1 MANQVTKIYELKT
14 IGYDL
19 VNEQLTN
26 INTQFDQIRA
36 SKQKLNQTKLTT
48 DDAKTIDELTKA
60 LEQEKIKTKE
70 LQLQKIQ
77 LRNEKIALDNASKRE
92 ARGSKEAK
100 DAIEAETGSVI
111 KLKEQAKLLRA
122 ELDKKGPDSNI
133 LFGGQTLTRSEGLNK
148 LQAINGEIKKMGT
161 NMSQTQDFGAR
172 MTNAINNG
180 FSSMKTN
187 LSQIIFLYTGWFA
200 AFREIGSLVAENVK
214 LSDSY
219 ADLQIRIHGTR
230 GDVENLVD
238 SLRKID
244 TRTSLSGLVD
254 IANVIA
260 KKGVAPTQIAAL
272 TTEFDKLN
280 VVLGHEIGE
289 PQTAV
294 ANIIKLITIFNDDK
308 QVTANRV
315 NDIATSLFKLT
326 TSGVATGEFLVN
338 FAERVGAVRGITGL
352 TLPNVLGL
360 GAALQQ
366 LGQRT
371 EVAGTAA
378 VQLTTRIFA
387 DVPKFALAAKV
398 SVEDFR
404 KTLKDNPFEALV
416 QVAEGLKNLGDE
428 ELNTKFEDVVR
439 AFGEVG
445 VTGVRIKAV
454 LGDIGT
460 NADFVRD
467 KMAKA
472 AISAHDYANQTAA
485 ADLKQHTFAATL
497 ERIRKEFE
505 LLGTSRG
512 VQAVL
517 ATVGA
522 IILGLI
528 SSLNIILPLLATYGA
543 LWLVANSAMIAA
555 KITTV
560 ALNAALIIQK
570 GAILAADLFMKAYRT
585 TIALFTETTTGAAA
599 ATTLLSG
606 ALKLLGVGA
615 ILTLVGILTGS
626 FTFLTSKI
634 NGTTDALRD
643 YISEKDAL
651 NEVSVEA
658 TKINAKE
665 IAEMESLVKV
675 ITATTTSADTQKLA
689 MDQLVKL
696 HGDFAKAIVVTDTNM
711 GRFSGTVKTT
721 TIDLDILKQTMKDVE
736 AQMDLTARAQAAGKL
751 TQDKLV
757 AFQGVSVT
765 RQTLETQIA
774 TGPTRQ
780 FSLGKGARQ
789 VVEIDTSFEVF
800 PKGTVRDIFFGALK
814 DVPAGAGQVDIS
826 IGGVAYDS
834 KLVFAALQARSDKAF
849 KNYQTYNDIARNA
862 QGKVDAE
869 NKKAEALKAK
879 FQTIGLEQTILESR
893 DKKLSIPEL
902 QTLIKQIN
910 EERDKYKEGDAKL
923 ETLRIARDEFQKRLD
938 DLDPNKTKKTRPTR
952 PFTGSR
958 LTGEEK
964 DQLAE
969 IEADRQQ
976 ALAEEE
982 LRFSEL
988 QKDHRASAEEEIT
1001 YKDNVHKINQQFIQQ
1016 KIDYLAAQRSL
1027 NAREKLELAQFRKE
1041 LIDADLKFQQER
1053 QSILDKEFNLQA
1065 GNLRTTLQNQINA
1078 IQTRSADVQDDASLS
1093 AEERA
1098 KVKLASDQE
1107 ILALQEK
1114 FNADMD
1120 ALEKRFNQKTR
1131 ENADEGAKTRRDIMR
1146 DTIEILNAQ
1155 LKDASDAFET
1165 VGSELDFQL
1174 AEKTKAILEDEGK
1187 SAIQKAREIEALE
1200 NEFNKQQLNNRVAFL
1215 KIELDLY
1222 EKGNRDKLKSDK
1234 DYLKAKAAL
1243 AEAEAELEKITIF
1256 ESLST
1261 TQKFVATLKNFK
1273 DGFLENVLGI
1283 KKYTKDAK
1291 GDFQKHADATAEAY
1305 GATKKAIETAKQAY
1319 FDGLNATVEKEHD
1332 VQTERLKQEKEQV
1345 LARATT
1351 QAEKDSIEKQYAAKQ
1366 KELDKQESERK
1377 KAIALKQIAID
1388 YAVSV
1393 VKSLAQY
1400 GLPLALLPIAAET
1413 ALYFVQRAAIQK
1425 QTFEKGGVPKRGGKI
1440 VGPAHKDG
1448 GVKLV
1453 HDEVEGEELMV
1464 INKKSAT
1471 SGVNYQVSGTPRQ
1484 IASAINAA
1492 GGGVNFDPGGVIYRK
1507 YESGGVL
1514 GSGFTAPDYTPSSQT
1529 DFSAYHKDIVNL
1541 AKEQSERIDRI
1552 EIVLDSAKVTDAQR
1566 KRQRQNEI
1574 GDLI

>member
-48 DDAKTIDELTKA
+48 EDAKTIDELTKA

-70 LQLQKIQ
+70 LLLQKQQ
-77 LRNEKIALDNASKRE
+77 LRNEKIALGNASQ
-92 ARGSKEAK
+92 KEAK
-100 DAIEAETGSVI
+100 DSKAVKDAIVAETGSLI
-111 KLKEQAKLLRA
+111 QLKNEHAALKKQ
-122 ELDKKGPDSNI
+122 LDLAGPNSNI
-133 LFGGQTLTRSEGLNK
+133 LFNNQQLSRSEGLIK
-148 LQAINGEIKKMGT
+148 LQEMNKQIKLMGT
-161 NMSQTQDFGAR
+161 NMNETKDFGAR
-172 MTNAINNG
+172 MTEAINRG
-180 FSSMKTN
+180 FTSMKGN
-187 LSQIIFLYTGWFA
+187 LSQIIFMYTGWFA

-230 GDVENLVD
+230 DDVENLVD

-244 TRTSLSGLVD
+244 TRTSLTNLVD

-260 KKGVAPTQIAAL
+260 KKGVPSTEIASL
-272 TTEFDKLN
+272 TKEFDKLN

-398 SVEDFR
+398 SVEEFR
-404 KTLKDNPFEALV
+404 QTLANNPFEALV

-472 AISAHDYANQTAA
+472 AVSTSDYANQTAA

-497 ERIRKEFE
+497 ARIRKEFE
-505 LLGTSRG
+505 ILGTSRG

-517 ATVGA
+517 ATVGT
-522 IILGLI
+522 ILLGLI
-528 SSLNIILPLLATYGA
+528 GHLNIIIPLVATYGT
-543 LWLVANSAMIAA
+543 LWVIANSAMIAGR
-555 KITTV
+555 V
-560 ALNAALIIQK
+560 ASLALAAALTIQNAAVSA
-570 GAILAADLFMKAYRT
+570 GNILVAAFRA
-585 TIALFTETTTGAAA
+585 TISLFTKGTIEATT

-606 ALKLLGVGA
+606 ALKFLGIGA
-615 ILTLVGILTGS
+615 LLTLIGFLTGS
-626 FTFLTSKI
+626 FTFLTAKI
-634 NGTTDALRD
+634 NGTTDSLHK
-643 YISEKDAL
+643 YIDQKDAL
-651 NEVSVEA
+651 NEVTIQANKSIEEEVA
-658 TKINAKE
+658 Q
-665 IAEMESLVKV
+665 MESLVK
-675 ITATTTSADTQKLA
+675 IATAVTSSADTQRKA
-689 MDQLVKL
+689 VDDLVTMHKEF
-696 HGDFAKAIVVTDTNM
+696 GKAIVTTDVNM
-711 GRFSGTVKTT
+711 GRFGGTVKQT
-721 TIDLDILKQTMKDVE
+721 TIDLDILKQVLKDVE
-736 AQMDLTARAQAAGKL
+736 AQMDLNARSQAAAKL

-757 AFQGVSVT
+757 AFQGVSVA
-765 RQTLETQIA
+765 RQAFETGIA
-774 TGPTRQ
+774 TSTSTRK
-780 FSLGKGARQ
+780 FSLGAGARTLTN
-789 VVEIDTSFEVF
+789 VDVGFEIL
-800 PKGTVRDIFFGALK
+800 PKGPVRDIFFDALK
-814 DVPAGAGQVDIS
+814 DVPAGAGNLDIS

-834 KLVFAALQARSDKAF
+834 KLVFNALQKRSDTAF
-849 KNYQTYNDIARNA
+849 KNYQTYNDIAKDA
-862 QGKVDAE
+862 AKKVDDE
-869 NKKAEALKAK
+869 NKKNEALKAQI
-879 FQTIGLEQTILESR
+879 QTQGLNEAILSAQNR
-893 DKKLSIPEL
+893 ALTIPEL
-902 QTLIKQIN
+902 KTLIDQIN
-910 EERDKYKEGDAKL
+910 EERTKFKEGDKRL
-923 ETLRIARDEFQKRLD
+923 EELRIARDGFQKRLD
-938 DLDPNKTKKTRPTR
+938 DLDPNKTKKTRA
-952 PFTGSR
+952 FTGSR

-964 DQLAE
+964 DRLAE
-969 IEADRQQ
+969 IEAGRQQ

-1001 YKDNVHKINQQFIQQ
+1001 YKDNVHKINQQFLQQ

-1053 QSILDKEFNLQA
+1053 QSILDKEFNLRA

-1078 IQTRSADVQDDASLS
+1078 IQTRNADVQDDASLS
-1093 AEERA
+1093 AETRA
-1098 KVKLASDQE
+1098 KSKLESDQE

-1120 ALEKRFNQKTR
+1120 ALEKRYNQKTR

-1155 LKDASDAFET
+1155 IKDASDAFET
-1165 VGSELDFQL
+1165 VNSELDFQL
-1174 AEKTKAILEDEGK
+1174 AEKTKAILENEGK
-1187 SAIQKAREIEALE
+1187 SAVQKARELEELE
-1200 NEFNKQQLNNRVAFL
+1200 NEFNKQKLNNRVAFL

-1234 DYLKAKAAL
+1234 DYMKAKADL
-1243 AEAEAELEKITIF
+1243 AEAEAELEKITVF

-1261 TQKFVATLKNFK
+1261 TQKFVATLNSFK
-1273 DGFLENVLGI
+1273 DGFLENVFGI

-1291 GDFQKHADATAEAY
+1291 GEFQKHADATAEAY
-1305 GATKKAIETAKQAY
+1305 GATKKAIETAKNAY

-1425 QTFEKGGVPKRGGKI
+1425 QTFEKGGIPRRGGKI
-1440 VGPAHKDG
+1440 IGPAHRDG
-1448 GVKLV
+1448 GVKVV
-1453 HDEVEGEELMV
+1453 HHEVEGEELMV

-1514 GSGFTAPDYTPSSQT
+1514 GSGFTAPNYTPSSQT
-1529 DFSAYHKDIVNL
+1529 DFSTYHKDIVNL

-1574 GDLI
+1574 GDLL